1 MENSDSMDSDFLNL
15 LFLNLVIE
23 KGMKDNNPS
32 VMAKGLL
39 KTVSHYKKQ
48 ENSEKKLTNTLQTF
62 NDFDHQYAVNVA
74 QELVVLDSS
83 YSEFVKKLNLPDN
96 NG

>member
-1 MENSDSMDSDFLNL
+1 MENSDSMDTD
-15 LFLNLVIE
+15 FLNLVIE
-23 KGMKDNNPS
+23 KGMKGNKPS

-39 KTVSHYKKQ
+39 KTVNHYKKH
-48 ENSEKKLTNTLQTF
+48 ENIEKKLTEMLQTF

-83 YSEFVKKLNLPDN
+83 YSEFVKKLNLPDS